1 MWHLKWDPK
10 NGKQKTPSEKVASK
24 KIGKIGNKKAK
35 SKDDIK
41 KKMQGPKNETQK
53 NPSEK
58 LAPLKKWW
66 GPKNRKQKGE
76 LNGNDTWT
84 KWLGPQKWETKNS
97 TWKSGIRWIC
107 QLKTGHFFVFFLA
120 VAGSQV
126 RMRHLQVLE
135 SRVTRW
141 KGKLHFFFGTFY
153 SGRLPS
159 ENARISRWT
168 FYFAIDPNETVTLA
182 SKNATKKQYV
192 CPFFLWWAAEVTKGY
207 GKQVPSMTVCRWISL
222 VQATSCHT
230 CSWQSQLSTWPSL
243 TCFSGKFAAEAA
255 HSLRAR
261 GWSFWSAYSRW
272 ELPQP
277 CEAVPQG
284 QILRCIGVHWAAIWH
299 SVSYI
304 YAYMYLGIYIY
315 IYM

>member
-107 QLKTGHFFVFFLA
+107 QLKTGHFFVFSC
-120 VAGSQV
+120 GS
-126 RMRHLQVLE
+126 
-135 SRVTRW
+135 
-141 KGKLHFFFGTFY
+141 
-153 SGRLPS
+153 RLPG
-159 ENARISRWT
+159 ENA
-168 FYFAIDPNETVTLA
+168 TLA
-182 SKNATKKQYV
+182 SFRVQ
-192 CPFFLWWAAEVTKGY
+192 GY
-207 GKQVPSMTVCRWISL
+207 QMKR
-222 VQATSCHT
+222 QATFFFRD
-230 CSWQSQLSTWPSL
+230 LL
-243 TCFSGKFAAEAA
+243 
-255 HSLRAR
+255 
-261 GWSFWSAYSRW
+261 
-272 ELPQP
+272 
-277 CEAVPQG
+277 
-284 QILRCIGVHWAAIWH
+284 
-299 SVSYI
+299 
-304 YAYMYLGIYIY
+304 
-315 IYM
+315 

>member
-1 MWHLKWDPK
+1 M
-10 NGKQKTPSEKVASK
+10 TS
-24 KIGKIGNKKAK
+24 
-35 SKDDIK
+35 

-182 SKNATKKQYV
+182 SKKCNQETV
-192 CPFFLWWAAEVTKGY
+192 RVPFFFVVG
-207 GKQVPSMTVCRWISL
+207 
-222 VQATSCHT
+222 
-230 CSWQSQLSTWPSL
+230 
-243 TCFSGKFAAEAA
+243 
-255 HSLRAR
+255 
-261 GWSFWSAYSRW
+261 GWSH
-272 ELPQP
+272 E
-277 CEAVPQG
+277 G
-284 QILRCIGVHWAAIWH
+284 LR
-299 SVSYI
+299 
-304 YAYMYLGIYIY
+304 
-315 IYM
+315 